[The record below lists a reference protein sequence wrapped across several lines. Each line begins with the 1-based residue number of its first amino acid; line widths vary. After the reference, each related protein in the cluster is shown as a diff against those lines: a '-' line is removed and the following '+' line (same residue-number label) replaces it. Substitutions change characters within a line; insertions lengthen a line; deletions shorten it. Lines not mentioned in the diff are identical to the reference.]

1 MLNPPPSDLRKQAL
15 PVVTVRA
22 DALFRVSRHGSGE
35 PFFGRARANRF
46 DANHRDRGRRFGTL
60 YCGFDIE
67 TALAESVLHDEMPQR
82 GQFQIS
88 ASDFQSRFLVRFQH
102 RQDLVLAD
110 LTGASLKRLG
120 GNGAIS
126 TITPYTLPR
135 QWARA
140 VHEHPDGVDGIRYV
154 SRHLNTQFAVVI
166 FDRAA
171 AKIGAASYVP
181 LAHAAGI
188 VAAVGTLGIVFGRK

>member
-1 MLNPPPSDLRKQAL
+1 MLNHPPRDLHKQAL

-22 DALFRVSRHGSGE
+22 DAFFRVSRHGHGE

-46 DANHRDRGRRFGTL
+46 DANHRDAAKRFGTL
-60 YCGFDIE
+60 YCGFDLE
-67 TALAESVLHDEMPQR
+67 TALAESVLHDEMPVR
-82 GQFQIS
+82 RLFQLS
-88 ASDFQSRFLVRFQH
+88 VSDFKSRFLVRFRH
-102 RQDLVLAD
+102 GQDLVLAD
-110 LTGASLKRLG
+110 LAGAPLKRLG

-140 VHEHPDGVDGIRYV
+140 VHDHPDAVDGIRYV
-154 SRHLNTQFAVVI
+154 SRHLNTEFAAVI

-171 AKIGAASYVP
+171 ARIGAPSYVP
-181 LAHAAGI
+181 LLQAAGI
-188 VAAVGTLGIVFGRK
+188 VAAVSTLGIAFGRK